1 MSILT
6 VAATVVGQSHLAR
19 GAGCEDAFSIVKSED
34 GRWTSAVLCDGC
46 GSSKHAAEG
55 ARVTAHFLCQEL
67 VKIGPR
73 IDADGPGEWVVD
85 KVVTGIASLR
95 EAMRGAY
102 GSDLREY
109 SATVVA
115 ALVSDRGGFMLH
127 VGDGIVSAF
136 SGTDDGQLKLSSQSN
151 PKNGEYA
158 NETFYLTE
166 PGWIRNVYITPIA
179 SNPAVVL
186 LCTDGAQDV
195 IYDGN
200 SPVTQKATEFLNIC
214 LANPSEGPHILEKFL
229 LSPIAARRNNDDKG
243 CIIIYNTSILLK
255 AASGELNITAAD
267 NIFEQKTQS
276 FSDIHLIKS
285 ASSAFNAVEAARFHS
300 IVGGR
305 VGVGGASLIRSYVR
319 KNAHDIRLFIILLTC
334 FTVFIF
340 SVYFIIEYF
349 QLSSLLSLYFKGS
362 QLTEGIPAESIA
374 NNRAAR

>member
-1 MSILT
+1 MLT
-6 VAATVVGQSHLAR
+6 IAATVVGQSHLAR

-67 VKIGPR
+67 VKLGLR
-73 IDADGPGEWVVD
+73 LDVDGPGEWVVD
-85 KVVTGIASLR
+85 KVVTAIASLR
-95 EAMRGAY
+95 EAMRSAY
-102 GSDLREY
+102 GPDLREY

-127 VGDGIVSAF
+127 VGDGIASAF

-195 IYDGN
+195 IYDDN
-200 SPVTQKATEFLNIC
+200 SPVTQKATELLNIC
-214 LANPSEGPHILEKFL
+214 LANHNEGPRILEKFL
-229 LSPIAARRNNDDKG
+229 LSPIAARRSNDDKG
-243 CIIIYNTSILLK
+243 CIIIYNKSISSK
-255 AASGELNITAAD
+255 AAFGELNITAAD
-267 NIFEQKTQS
+267 NIFEQKTQP
-276 FSDIHLIKS
+276 FSDIHLVTPAPS
-285 ASSAFNAVEAARFHS
+285 VFNSVEPARSHS
-300 IVGGR
+300 TADER
-305 VGVGGASLIRSYVR
+305 VGAGGASLMRCYLR
-319 KNAHDIRLFIILLTC
+319 KNAREIRLLVTLLSC
-334 FTVFIF
+334 FTVIF
-340 SVYFIIEYF
+340 LAVYFLLDYF
-349 QLSSLLSLYFKGS
+349 LSVDLGGS
-362 QLTEGIPAESIA
+362 QLTEGMPVDFIA
-374 NNRAAR
+374 NNRAAK